1 MQLGSDSVK
10 KLKILAL
17 VLLGLIVLVGVMK
30 NAQSIRAEK
39 RYAEQQAR
47 IAADE
52 DLDRQYTKLPQHRLD
67 IHAIKRLPGG
77 GSYMGPALRPSFLK
91 RVTEVGRLPVIVS
104 LPGCGF
110 GVSGEDLP
118 EHVAILSVLE
128 NPPLLNRKSFLQAC
142 KDRDAVMVSS
152 IIREHLAF
160 VSAYIASS
168 GWIDK
173 DRVLLSGY
181 GEGGPIAIAASMS
194 AKKIAIGDSCL
205 IEWPKTISDQRTTI
219 LRTENTNGLM
229 RDAAP
234 ERLVDTKDVQVRG
247 VSSLVVVKPCLGL
260 ERPQVYPP
268 AKEIVAGGKID
279 MLSLPLALRKARK
292 AVYDQL

>member
-1 MQLGSDSVK
+1 MQLGADSVK

-17 VLLGLIVLVGVMK
+17 VLLGLVVLIGVMK
-30 NAQSIRAEK
+30 NAQSSRAEK

-47 IAADE
+47 IAADQ
-52 DLDRQYTKLPQHRLD
+52 DLDRQYSKLPQPRLD
-67 IHAIKRLPGG
+67 IRVIKQLPSG
-77 GSYMGPALRPSFLK
+77 GSYMGSSLRPSFLK

-128 NPPLLNRKSFLQAC
+128 NPQLLNRKSFLQAC
-142 KDRDAVMVSS
+142 KDRDSDMVSS
-152 IIREHLAF
+152 IMREHLAF
-160 VSAYIASS
+160 VSDYIASS
-168 GWIDK
+168 DWIDK

-205 IEWPKTISDQRTTI
+205 IEWPKTISDQRTTV
-219 LRTENTNGLM
+219 LRTEATIGLM

-234 ERLVDTKDVQVRG
+234 ERQVDIKDVQAG
-247 VSSLVVVKPCLGL
+247 GISSLVVVKSCLGL

-268 AKEIVAGGKID
+268 AKEIVTGGKID
-279 MLSLPLALRKARK
+279 MLSLPSALRNARK